1 MKKEK
6 KPWNHNYA
14 YHKWIAKMIGGRKR
28 ILDVGCGDGTLARF
42 LGAADHTVL
51 GLDPSTVAIERA
63 NAQNTCDNVAFAQAA
78 FESYDFGGQVF
89 DAVVFVASLHHMD
102 MAEALAKA
110 KTLLEENGVLI
121 VVGLT
126 KPSSLRDR
134 LVEAARVVPS
144 WVVSTAK
151 KNVTSEELE
160 IDVSYEFPPMDE
172 VRRIC
177 GELLP
182 GYAIRYG
189 LHYRY
194 LLTWEKK

>member
-14 YHKWIAKMIGGRKR
+14 YHKWITKTVGGRKR
-28 ILDVGCGDGTLARF
+28 ILDVGCGDGTLARLF
-42 LGAADHTVL
+42 GTADHSVL
-51 GLDPSTVAIERA
+51 GIDPSASAIERA
-63 NAQNTCDNVAFAQAA
+63 NAQNTGGSVSFVQAS
-78 FESYDFGGQVF
+78 FESYDFGGQAF

-121 VVGLT
+121 VVGLA

-144 WVVSTAK
+144 WIVSTAK